1 MVSIER
7 AKPGIFTE
15 VRPGGAAINFFR
27 WASERIHRK
36 FHLVVGAVKNTRRNL
51 PIRISSWL
59 VSTAE
64 STG

>member
-1 MVSIER
+1 MDFGREAGDRQPSDER
-7 AKPGIFTE
+7 
-15 VRPGGAAINFFR
+15 GAAINFFR